1 MWIFAQSAFLSIVE
15 DKEDDDLLLVRARVK
30 GDIEKHFRDAIVFN
44 TPDHDYAYRA
54 RLSREEVA
62 DVVARV
68 LLDIKYCNYKQSVQ
82 DQRRSGFYAQ
92 IWNIAWDMQKALGK
106 DA

>member
-30 GDIEKHFRDAIVFN
+30 GDIENHFRNAIVFN

-62 DVVARV
+62 DVVALMV
-68 LLDIKYCNYKQSVQ
+68 LDIRYGNYKQSVQ
-82 DQRRSGFYAQ
+82 DDRRSGFYAQ
-92 IWNIAWDMQKALGK
+92 IWNILWDMQKALTKGT
-106 DA
+106 

>member
-30 GDIEKHFRDAIVFN
+30 GDIENHFRNAIVFN

-62 DVVARV
+62 DAVARMA
-68 LLDIKYCNYKQSVQ
+68 LDIKYSNFKQSVR
-82 DQRRSGFYAQ
+82 DNKRSGFYAQ
-92 IWNIAWDMQKALGK
+92 IWNILWDMQKALTKGT
-106 DA
+106 